1 MSDLE
6 VSDQLINLSDDYS
19 NNRVSFSEYRLQRQ
33 VILRNLDEEY
43 NQVYFESE
51 PDAIPEDS
59 NIAAEVVDDDDV
71 IDEAALAQELE
82 Q

>member
-6 VSDQLINLSDDYS
+6 VSDQLRNLSDDYS

-33 VILRNLDEEY
+33 VILRNLDREY

-51 PDAIPEDS
+51 PDAISEDS
-59 NIAAEVVDDDDV
+59 NAADDV
-71 IDEAALAQELE
+71 VGDEYIIDEAVLSQELE